1 MWCGVVGHTQRDCE
15 DFTEALRSNVVYLRN
30 GQVHASE
37 TREALRWNTGR
48 GGMKWLIEEAMERHA
63 KAIHYPASSGIRVWT
78 NGSPSPKDSRFW
90 PLVLEG
96 LSGVRL

>member
-48 GGMKWLIEEAMERHA
+48 GGMKRLMEEAAARNDE
-63 KAIHYPASSGIRVWT
+63 AIHYLASASIRVGSN
-78 NGSPSPKDSRFW
+78 NGLNSKGSRFW
-90 PLVLEG
+90 PLVLV
-96 LSGVRL
+96 S